1 MVDMTTLATTQAKL
15 ERFEERDDETKEK
28 KKSAPGDLF
37 WNPEK
42 LQKKMNRGG
51 ENYGR

>member
-1 MVDMTTLATTQAKL
+1 MVDMTTLATTQAKM

-28 KKSAPGDLF
+28 IEKVDGDLF

-51 ENYGR
+51 EDCGR